1 MNIFLMNWLRLCKF
15 DMFLGAA
22 HLNIPEQYLKF
33 MIEGDA
39 HLPSHILERCKRIQD
54 LRLAREQRK

>member
-1 MNIFLMNWLRLCKF
+1 MNYFLKNWLNVCKF

-22 HLNIPEQYLKF
+22 HLCIPEQYLKH

-39 HLPSHILERCKRIQD
+39 IPPVHIIEKCKRIQE
-54 LRLAREQRK
+54 LRLARNK